1 MLLVNLHIVPAPR
14 TEGLPARL
22 LSASRRE
29 AVCITTSGMQFYND
43 HSTGGT
49 HAHFQP
55 VCGVASGAAG
65 DPHFTGAHD
74 DKFDFKGKDDTIY
87 NLLSAPNV
95 TVSAR

>member
-1 MLLVNLHIVPAPR
+1 VYHNQWDAIA
-14 TEGLPARL
+14 
-22 LSASRRE
+22 
-29 AVCITTSGMQFYND
+29 YND